1 LKSEASGAALGNLG
15 FSRGNLNGAKDVNRQ
30 GEQRQLK
37 MRDVHSLAQSP
48 EWKREERN
56 TNQLHNFRSWDFIS
70 VPFGYQSN

>member
-1 LKSEASGAALGNLG
+1 M
-15 FSRGNLNGAKDVNRQ
+15 KDVSTQ

-37 MRDVHSLAQSP
+37 MRNVHVLAQSP

-56 TNQLHNFRSWDFIS
+56 TNQLHNFRIEDFIS